1 MQMLKSTL
9 QNPNFVLLFLFFW
22 CGGASYAMRGRMH
35 ISNIWELDTFSALE
49 GFEATHY
56 MLLLCKQ
63 NINTIQSIIRSTR
76 PMIGNCLIIF
86 LEGRGETE
94 SPATT
99 QTVCWR
105 ICHSNFVEFGTWK
118 LFAFKFQILEA
129 ESLGLGDWEIEC
141 GEITHCIIFKKKK
154 KNSI

>member
-9 QNPNFVLLFLFFW
+9 QNPNFVLLFLLFW

-63 NINTIQSIIRSTR
+63 NIIQYSWWSDLQGPWLGIVWSSFSKEEVKQNLRQQPRLSA
-76 PMIGNCLIIF
+76 
-86 LEGRGETE
+86 EG
-94 SPATT
+94 
-99 QTVCWR
+99 
-105 ICHSNFVEFGTWK
+105 
-118 LFAFKFQILEA
+118 FAIPIL
-129 ESLGLGDWEIEC
+129 
-141 GEITHCIIFKKKK
+141 
-154 KNSI
+154 